1 MRPTG
6 TPSRNLCIVREISVT
21 ASRVPDRRRRCS
33 ASKNVAHRT
42 LLAAGGCALVYFPPV
57 ADTLVTYLTQR
68 KDGSVFLP
76 PADVERA
83 LAQIFPR
90 ADWVLPRPYKIF
102 FADEQQLPVY
112 GFPVHESPALRD
124 LDAKLDRWLAEE
136 SMWSIDRSYPKER
149 VQTHFAAYVTSTM
162 RLAEN
167 AMLSNLMA
175 DYHAVFW
182 LAHSFDLARHF
193 TAVPR
198 RLSQID
204 LQIGRSQGD
213 TLKYKIFSKWSI
225 EMKEQMAKL
234 AARLAPTLEGEQD
247 RGLAFFKTLN
257 ENVLIFTEEFIGP
270 DLRELRSF
278 VAGYLHRDYPTFKE
292 SFERFRNIVDDIYKR
307 DRAVRNAI
315 ELFGVANEQGVSM
328 ALLVDRRFQKFL
340 FDHPTVEAALN
351 REEREN
357 ISSLS
362 RRLCEFGVL
371 HSLRKSINWM
381 TSTPDGEVLP
391 LDRKGATYSRSTRP
405 IDFGRPGVVDPMVY
419 RFGLM
424 YDISSFSETL
434 GNLARAG
441 RKGELNSF
449 RQMLLFQRRMDSI
462 AERHRL
468 QFEKFLGDG
477 AFYTTRQAM
486 RLVRAAVEIQR
497 FYAEMKLKGF
507 AFNRGLRIALNYG
520 YYRLLP
526 MKGLPESGEKV
537 MEFYGPGIVELSRL
551 TTGKATKEIE
561 EIQGFLVSHG
571 YEPGKVQNFFAPLAR
586 GVDVV
591 DHTMHA
597 RDFYAYVN
605 GSGHLVNEGIVA
617 SLALIQELSNEITA
631 ESQKLYRLQNSW
643 GTYFGFVPSQEG
655 IEYIGIRLIGN
666 VSLKGL
672 QNIDVAEVV
681 SFAPGEITAT
691 PAAAGETLLAV
702 LRQEYHERART
713 KDGHSAAEVKTSE
726 HRIEG
731 EIVISTR
738 SDDELQSTYL
748 LGEWD
753 PRTDEINQII
763 EVEWEDLQQSAGFS
777 GPVTID
783 SLESQKDSLRRFYDR
798 RKKLRVDLAGE
809 LPTIRRDHAARTFVL
824 GEKVEKL

>member
-1 MRPTG
+1 
-6 TPSRNLCIVREISVT
+6 
-21 ASRVPDRRRRCS
+21 
-33 ASKNVAHRT
+33 
-42 LLAAGGCALVYFPPV
+42 V

-68 KDGSVFLP
+68 KEASVFLP
-76 PADVERA
+76 PSDVERA
-83 LAQIFPR
+83 LGQIFPR

-102 FADEQQLPVY
+102 FADEQLLPVL

-136 SMWSIDRSYPKER
+136 SMWTVDRTYPKER
-149 VQTHFAAYVTSTM
+149 VQTHFAAYVTSTI

-182 LAHSFDLARHF
+182 FAHSFDVARHF
-193 TAVPR
+193 AGIPR
-198 RLSQID
+198 RLSQVD
-204 LQIGRSQGD
+204 LQVGRSQGD
-213 TLKYKIFSKWSI
+213 ALKYKIFSKWSV
-225 EMKEQMAKL
+225 EMKEQMVKL
-234 AARLAPTLEGEQD
+234 AAKLAPTLEGEQD

-257 ENVLIFTEEFIGP
+257 DNVLIFTEEFIGP

-278 VAGYLHRDYPTFKE
+278 VSGYLHRDYPSFKE
-292 SFERFRNIVDDIYKR
+292 SFERFRNLVDDIYRREKTI
-307 DRAVRNAI
+307 RNAI
-315 ELFGVANEQGVSM
+315 ELFGAGTEPGVSIS
-328 ALLVDRRFQKFL
+328 LLVDRRFQKFL
-340 FDHPTVEAALN
+340 FDHPTVEANLN

-357 ISSLS
+357 ITSVS

-371 HSLRKSINWM
+371 HALRRSVSWM
-381 TSTPDGEVLP
+381 TSMPDGEVLP
-391 LDRKGATYSRSTRP
+391 LDRKGAPFSRSTRP

-441 RKGELNSF
+441 RKDELNSF

-477 AFYTTRQAM
+477 AFYTTRRAM
-486 RLVRAAVEIQR
+486 RLVRAAVEIQL
-497 FYAEMKLKGF
+497 FYADMREHGF
-507 AFNRGLRIALNYG
+507 AFNRGLRIAVNYG

-537 MEFYGPGIVELSRL
+537 MEFYGPGVVELSRL

-561 EIQGFLVSHG
+561 EIQEFLIAHG
-571 YEPGKVQNFFAPLAR
+571 YDSSKVQNFFAPLAR

-605 GSGHLVNEGIVA
+605 ASGHLVNEGIVA
-617 SLALIQELSNEITA
+617 SLSLIQELSNEIAA
-631 ESQKLYRLQNSW
+631 ESQKLYRLQNSL
-643 GTYFGFVPSQEG
+643 GTYFGFMPSQEG
-655 IEYIGIRLIGN
+655 VEYIGMRLIGN

-672 QNIDVAEVV
+672 QNIDVAEIVG
-681 SFAPGEITAT
+681 FAPGEVTAT
-691 PAAAGETLLAV
+691 PVEAGEALVVA

-713 KDGHSAAEVKTSE
+713 KDGHTSINSKTE
-726 HRIEG
+726 ERKIEG
-731 EIVISTR
+731 EIVISTHAEN
-738 SDDELQSTYL
+738 DLQSTFL

-753 PRTDEINQII
+753 PVTDQISQTI
-763 EVEWEDLQQSAGFS
+763 QVEWDDLQQSAGLS
-777 GPVTID
+777 APVTID
-783 SLESQKDSLRRFYDR
+783 NLESKKESLRRFYDR
-798 RKKLRVDLAGE
+798 RRKIRADLSGE
-809 LPTIRRDHAARTFVL
+809 LPTVRRDHTAMTFLL
-824 GEKVEKL
+824 GEKVEKI